1 VTQQVLY
8 TTTLPNG
15 GVSTVTSIT
24 VVPAD
29 QAQTVDGS
37 GGTSTNTGT
46 ASLQTNSAKRGRI
59 IGINGVLGALGLVVV
74 VGGL

>member
-1 VTQQVLY
+1 
-8 TTTLPNG
+8 LPNG
-15 GVSTVTSIT
+15 GVSTVTSVT

-29 QAQTVDGS
+29 QAQTVGES

-46 ASLQTNSAKRGRI
+46 ASLQTNSATSGRI
-59 IGINGVLGALGLVVV
+59 LGISGVLGALGLVVV